1 MTDALEQIPF
11 AVEIN
16 RMIEVLAVQIY
27 PTPFALLRENVQNS
41 YDAILQRR
49 HMGQEFEARIDVTIA
64 SERASV
70 TDNGIGMSREGL
82 RSHFWRAGS
91 SSKNT
96 EEARAAGVVGTF
108 GIGAMANFGI
118 AEELHVETE
127 DVHTRERTACA
138 AFRSTLSVTEDCI
151 SFEPQTPTGN
161 PGTRVTAVMQSDHHI
176 RVEQAKTFIAQFVA
190 FLPIDVYVNGKKAS
204 GHPIAESVPAL
215 PNRTWS
221 VAEQGGQ
228 LADGVKADIDL
239 VGAVNGEVR
248 IALHNVEVDSQ
259 RMPGSMILRQGVG
272 NLRTFRSGF
281 GLAMTSV
288 NSV

>member
-1 MTDALEQIPF
+1 
-11 AVEIN
+11 
-16 RMIEVLAVQIY
+16 MIEVLAVQIY

-64 SERASV
+64 SERVCV

-127 DVHTRERTACA
+127 DVHTRERTAWQ
-138 AFRSTLSVTEDCI
+138 RS
-151 SFEPQTPTGN
+151 
-161 PGTRVTAVMQSDHHI
+161 
-176 RVEQAKTFIAQFVA
+176 
-190 FLPIDVYVNGKKAS
+190 
-204 GHPIAESVPAL
+204 AL
-215 PNRTWS
+215 PC
-221 VAEQGGQ
+221 Q
-228 LADGVKADIDL
+228 L
-239 VGAVNGEVR
+239 
-248 IALHNVEVDSQ
+248 
-259 RMPGSMILRQGVG
+259 
-272 NLRTFRSGF
+272 LRTASALSRRLPRETRERESRQSCNRIIPSGLSRPKHLSRSSSHFYQSMSMARRQAVIPLPNPYRPCRIGR
-281 GLAMTSV
+281 GLWRSRGANWPTVSKRI
-288 NSV
+288 SIWSAR